1 MKSKKEQ
8 YVYKVFQNIAEGY
21 DMANRRISLLQHE
34 RWKKKAA
41 DVLCD
46 PLPRNSKILDIGCG
60 TGDML
65 QIIASKRSDCALT
78 GLDFS
83 PNMLAV
89 AKKRLINA
97 ENVDLIKGNALDIPF
112 KDNTYNGVCISFALR
127 NTADYRKALS
137 EAFRVLRDG
146 GSFVCIDSFLPENRL
161 IRPFYN
167 IYFSMIMPLLGGG
180 IKKIREYRWL
190 KKSTVDFISAL
201 ELAKMMKST
210 GFNGIRI
217 KRFLFGACVLVSG
230 RVKKYPGSDKDA
242 E

>member
-1 MKSKKEQ
+1 MKRKKEQ
-8 YVYKVFQNIAEGY
+8 YVYSVFQSIAGGY
-21 DMANRRISLLQHE
+21 DRANRRISLLQHV

-46 PLPRNSKILDIGCG
+46 PLPGNSKILDIGCG

-65 QIIASKRSDCALT
+65 QIIASKRPDCALT

-83 PNMLAV
+83 PNMLTV
-89 AKKRLINA
+89 AKRRLIGA

-112 KDNTYNGVCISFALR
+112 KDNTYNGACISFALR
-127 NTADYRKALS
+127 NTADYKKALS
-137 EAFRVLRDG
+137 EAFRVLKDG
-146 GSFVCIDSFLPENRL
+146 GCFVCIDSFVPESRL
-161 IRPFYN
+161 IRPFYD

-190 KKSTVDFISAL
+190 KKSTADFISAT
-201 ELAKMMKST
+201 ELVKMMKSM
-210 GFNGIRI
+210 GFTGIRK
-217 KRFLFGACVLVSG
+217 KRFLFGACVIVSG
-230 RVKKYPGSDKDA
+230 RVKRDNGTDKDA